1 MRLLVIVTVLVFFFP
16 NPIRS
21 LAQPADPTPQQ
32 IYERLAPTVVF
43 VVATPDHGTGMGG
56 TGSIIRPD
64 GLILTNAHV
73 VVDPTSHHP
82 YSQISIFLK
91 PERVTGN
98 HKTDLSRR
106 FAARVLASNESLDL
120 ALLQVEQAPSLP
132 VITFGDPAG
141 VRIGDRVLAIGHP
154 EQGGMWTLTSGL
166 ISAQFENFNG
176 TTGKHVFQTDTG
188 LNRGNSGGPLLD
200 RQGQMIGINTAMA
213 RVAKDGTP
221 IMSINFAVES
231 NVAQQWLKQHGVNIT
246 YANASSTPDLV
257 ERQVPVISSPHAP
270 TVAPTPAIKPAVATA
285 PQIKTDPHPYD
296 MDQVL
301 QNTRQKQMREMEDLL
316 SEGRE
321 KMKRYR

>member
-1 MRLLVIVTVLVFFFP
+1 MRLLVIVIVLALFFP
-16 NPIRS
+16 VPICS
-21 LAQPADPTPQQ
+21 LAQPADSTPQQ

-73 VVDPTSHHP
+73 VVDPTNHRP

-98 HKTDLSRR
+98 PKTDLARR
-106 FAARVLASNESLDL
+106 FAARVLVSNESLDL
-120 ALLQVEQAPSLP
+120 ALLQVEQAPTLP
-132 VITFGDPAG
+132 TISFGDPAT

-166 ISAQFENFNG
+166 ISAQFEDFNG

-231 NVAQQWLKQHGVNIT
+231 NVAQQWLKQHGVTIT
-246 YANASSTPDLV
+246 YAHESPISKPAESQSSVTN
-257 ERQVPVISSPHAP
+257 SPQAP
-270 TVAPTPAIKPAVATA
+270 AVTPTPAVKPAVSPAS
-285 PQIKTDPHPYD
+285 QIKSDPHPYD

-301 QNTRQKQMREMEDLL
+301 QNTRQKQMKEMEDLL

-321 KMKRYR
+321 KMKGYR